1 MEISMFLL
9 MNALEDGQERLD
21 FQRVYEQNYR
31 TMYHVALGILKSK
44 EEAEDAVHS
53 AFVKLAEKFGRYRL
67 LPESEMTSLC
77 VVIVKNKSLDMLRV
91 SKSSIQSEL
100 EKVDFALFSDA
111 VPPLDAMIEK
121 ESADEL
127 VRMMHK
133 LPEKLRLVLELKY
146 FHEYSN
152 GEIADILDLSKKNV
166 EIRLYRAKKKMKEV
180 LQVEETGQR
189 I

>member
-1 MEISMFLL
+1 MLLL
-9 MNALEDGQERLD
+9 MSALEEGQERLD

-31 TMYHVALGILKSK
+31 TMYYVALGILKNK

-53 AFVKLAEKFGRYRL
+53 SFLKLAEKFSRYRHL
-67 LPESEMTSLC
+67 TESEMTSLC
-77 VVIVKNKSLDMLRV
+77 VIIVKNKSLDVLRV
-91 SKSSIQSEL
+91 SKSGLQSEL
-100 EKVDFALFSDA
+100 DKVEFALYSDA
-111 VPPLDAMIEK
+111 KQPLDAMIEK
-121 ESADEL
+121 EDADEL
-127 VRMMHK
+127 VQAMRC

-180 LQVEETGQR
+180 LQGEGK
-189 I
+189 